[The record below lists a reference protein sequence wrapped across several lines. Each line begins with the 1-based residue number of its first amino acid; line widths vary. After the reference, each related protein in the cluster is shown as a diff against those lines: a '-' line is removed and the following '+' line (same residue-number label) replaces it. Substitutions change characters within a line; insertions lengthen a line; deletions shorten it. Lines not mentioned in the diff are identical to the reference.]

1 MQSLGLLPRVGFAMN
16 SKSSDYKYTSHVS
29 TEVLLLTI
37 DGDHYRKSQL
47 MKMQVMPILDWTIFN
62 MAPTPNVQEKL
73 GKMGKSGGNTQKKRM
88 SALRLIS

>member
-47 MKMQVMPILDWTIFN
+47 MKMQVMPILD
-62 MAPTPNVQEKL
+62 
-73 GKMGKSGGNTQKKRM
+73 
-88 SALRLIS
+88 